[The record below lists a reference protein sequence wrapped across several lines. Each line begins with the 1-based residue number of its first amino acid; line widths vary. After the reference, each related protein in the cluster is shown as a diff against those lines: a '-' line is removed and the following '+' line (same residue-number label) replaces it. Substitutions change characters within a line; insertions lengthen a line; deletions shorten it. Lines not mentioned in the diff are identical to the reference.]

1 MSLLYNTG
9 DWFSLGHGNSYRKI
23 DLYTMD
29 WPASINLEHM
39 TVHAAPYG
47 GPIALVKDTKQFLKL
62 SGGESTKPVIRI
74 FNCSGRLIS
83 TINWDNGNS
92 GNLICMG
99 WSDAEEFLVVQA
111 DGSVWRYDMFGN
123 FLHKFSM
130 GADVTD
136 VQDAKIF
143 ASSSG
148 TGIAVL
154 TASWKIYIVNSVMDP
169 KLRPLSELLSLTS
182 DLTCWE
188 LVSKERNTCCL
199 LARGTD
205 VILARHGDSA
215 PTTHT
220 LSMKSEYSS
229 IIAMAVSFNHRHLAI
244 YTNTGAIWLGS
255 ADLRTKYCEF
265 ATGRTERPQQIGW
278 CCDEDPHPDRQA
290 VIVSYASMV
299 QVIGMTGDSNIYT
312 YDSRTVLIP
321 EMDVVRVLTNTS
333 HELFQRVPQCTSKI
347 FGITISE
354 PASFLFE
361 AHMEF
366 QKRSHKSDEFLCLIQ
381 DRLASAVGEC
391 VDAAGQEFDSHTQKS
406 LIRAAHFGK
415 SFLPGYNPDGYIEM
429 CRVLRVLN
437 ALREPIVGMP
447 LTLRQFNHLQPLVIL
462 DRLIFRKHYALAIQI
477 AKHLKLPES
486 RILEHWA
493 FHKIEHDK
501 NDEEVARKISD
512 KFRHH
517 PMGDRERIS
526 FANVAKK
533 AQQKGRNKLAITLL
547 EQEPRK
553 SLRVPLLLELDASE
567 KALTAATQSG
577 DTDLIYMV
585 ILKMKSTTALSKF
598 QMIIRRFPL
607 AHDLYKKYCQTNSL
621 STLKDIYSQE
631 DDFQA
636 QAELGL
642 REALEVNNVEVSIP
656 EISVNYKKANRM
668 LEADACDEAKK
679 LMKHQKVLDE
689 KYQKRL
695 YGLPLHE
702 TIRQLL
708 LLGDIKYADRLKS
721 EFKVPERRYWW
732 LRISVLSQQFQWDE
746 LEKFAKSKK
755 SPIGYEP
762 FVEVCLKQSNLEQAK
777 KYLPR
782 CSEENKF
789 NWYLKAGCLLEA
801 AAIAYDQKDMDG
813 LWRVHGRC
821 TADPALLAKVDNLIG
836 QLASKK

>member
-1 MSLLYNTG
+1 MSLLCNTG
-9 DWFSLGHGNSYRKI
+9 DWFTLGHGNSYRKI

-29 WPASINLEHM
+29 WPANINLENM
-39 TVHAAPYG
+39 AVHAAPYG
-47 GPIALVKDTKQFLKL
+47 GPIALVRDSKQFLKV
-62 SGGESTKPVIRI
+62 SGGESAKPVIRI
-74 FNCSGRLIS
+74 FNCFGKLTS

-92 GNLICMG
+92 GKLICMG
-99 WSDAEEFLVVQA
+99 WSDSEEFLCVQS

-123 FLHKFSM
+123 FQHKFSM
-130 GADVTD
+130 GNDVTE
-136 VQDAKIF
+136 VFDAKIF

-154 TASWKIYIVNSVMDP
+154 TASHKIYIVNSVMDP
-169 KLRPLSELLSLTS
+169 KLRPLSELLTLSS

-188 LVSKERNTCCL
+188 LVSMERNTCCL

-215 PTTHT
+215 PVTHT
-220 LSMKSEYSS
+220 LTMKSEYTS
-229 IIAMAVSFNHRHLAI
+229 IMAMAVSFNHRHLAI
-244 YTNTGAIWLGS
+244 YTNAGAMWLGS

-265 ATGRTERPQQIGW
+265 ATGRTERPHQIAW

-299 QVIGMTGDSNIYT
+299 LVVGMTGDSNIYT
-312 YDSRTVLIP
+312 YDSPMVLIP
-321 EMDVVRVLTNTS
+321 DMDAVRVLTNGY
-333 HELFQRVPQCTSKI
+333 HELIQRVPKCTSNI
-347 FGITISE
+347 FGISISE

-361 AHMEF
+361 AHRKF
-366 QKRSHKSDEFLCLIQ
+366 QERSHQSDEYLCLIKS
-381 DRLASAVGEC
+381 LADLAAAVGEC
-391 VDAAGQEFDSHTQKS
+391 VEAAGQEYDSHTQKN

-415 SFLPGYNPDGYIEM
+415 GFLSGYNPEGYIEM

-437 ALREPIVGMP
+437 ALREPIIGMP

-477 AKHLKLPES
+477 AKHLKFPES

-512 KFRHH
+512 KFHSH
-517 PMGDRERIS
+517 QMGERIS

-553 SLRVPLLLELDASE
+553 SLRVPLLLELEASE
-567 KALTAATQSG
+567 KALIAATQSG

-607 AHDLYKKYCQTNSL
+607 AQDLYKKYCQANS

-631 DDFQA
+631 DDFQS

-642 REALEVNNVEVSIP
+642 REALENNNVQVSIP
-656 EISVNYKKANRM
+656 DISGNYKKANRT
-668 LEADACDEAKK
+668 LEVDACDETKK
-679 LMKHQKVLDE
+679 LMQHQKALDE

-708 LLGDIKYADRLKS
+708 LLGDLKYADRLRS

-732 LRISVLSQQFQWDE
+732 LRVSVMAQQFQWED
-746 LEKFAKSKK
+746 LEKFAKAKK

-762 FVEVCLKQSNLEQAK
+762 FVEVCLGQSNVEQAK

-789 NWYLKAGCLLEA
+789 KWNLKAGCLLEA
-801 AAIAYDQKDMDG
+801 AKIAYDQKDIEA
-813 LWRVHGRC
+813 LWRVYDRC
-821 TADPALLAKVDNLIG
+821 SNDPTLSARVDDLIG
-836 QLASKK
+836 QLSSKK